1 MTNQPVIRIDFTVG
15 FGNNLFQFVYAKLL
29 AEKIGAKIYILPPFT
44 DYFGLTALDL
54 LVSDETYENV
64 TPYFSDEIFKN
75 TLPLKHVNTEE
86 QAKRVLENPENCN
99 YLLNGYFEDY
109 TLYENDLEKIR
120 SWFIAPPLKDKDNAV
135 IHLRLGDRL
144 FIPSTYQEEA
154 LLTFERY
161 KNGLDQMDFKKLY
174 IVSDLPHW
182 RKFNDSE
189 LLGFRYHTK
198 LSENTLEMS
207 AKAASYV
214 NELVDKF
221 SSNYEVVFSKNV
233 IDIDFYK
240 IMTYDKIL
248 FGYSTFAW
256 WAATLSNASQVGVF
270 GPWRPWK
277 KEANKNLGNTNYP
290 GWFKWQ

>member
-109 TLYENDLEKIR
+109 TLYENDLE
-120 SWFIAPPLKDKDNAV
+120 
-135 IHLRLGDRL
+135 
-144 FIPSTYQEEA
+144 
-154 LLTFERY
+154 
-161 KNGLDQMDFKKLY
+161 
-174 IVSDLPHW
+174 
-182 RKFNDSE
+182 
-189 LLGFRYHTK
+189 
-198 LSENTLEMS
+198 
-207 AKAASYV
+207 
-214 NELVDKF
+214 
-221 SSNYEVVFSKNV
+221 
-233 IDIDFYK
+233 
-240 IMTYDKIL
+240 
-248 FGYSTFAW
+248 
-256 WAATLSNASQVGVF
+256 
-270 GPWRPWK
+270 
-277 KEANKNLGNTNYP
+277 
-290 GWFKWQ
+290 